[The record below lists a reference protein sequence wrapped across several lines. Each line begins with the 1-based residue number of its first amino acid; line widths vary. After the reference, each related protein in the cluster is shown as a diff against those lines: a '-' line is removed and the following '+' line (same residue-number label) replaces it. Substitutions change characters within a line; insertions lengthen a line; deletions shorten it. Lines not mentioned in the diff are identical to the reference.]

1 MARPARRRLRWR
13 ARSHARPCIRSPSNA
28 CTSGTTGCCWRWCA
42 PWRKPRGPSQPDGAP
57 PRRSRRRPRRLLP
70 SPGHERARHDSGEAA
85 VSRAARE
92 TGQESETTDRPATVI
107 GRGFSFRLGAQ
118 ALSALVNVAGMVL
131 LGGYLAASGYGQY
144 AFYYAL
150 VPLVAALSDLGVGAI
165 VTREVA
171 RDQAL
176 GARTLGDA
184 ILVKGVVSAALLLIV
199 TVSAPRLLDP
209 QRLIDISQ
217 DIGVW
222 FFRAH
227 DRQDLEGLTL
237 LAGQGLWLAGI
248 GLCAG
253 LRLPVAFAIG
263 VSTLA
268 FALRA
273 LLAAVILSRGLY
285 LPVFAPEARRLKSLV
300 AEGLPFG
307 LAMFTVVLYGRVG
320 VLLLKWLANDS
331 AVAYFNVGYMLSQ
344 PLGFISSALSIS
356 AFPSIA
362 RRAQNG
368 SRGMGDVLRKTIKYQ
383 LVMAVPIAVGLSLLA
398 ERVIPFLFRHGDFHA
413 AGGALRILSLGL
425 PLIFLNLTS
434 RYVLTAMNAQRSY
447 LVAIV
452 IGLAVNLALSAAL
465 ARPLGAVGACVGLLG
480 GELAVFLACQRILG
494 RFVGITTI
502 AAEMA
507 KPALAGVVMG
517 LAVIALRPANL
528 LLVPFVGALAYVGML
543 FALRVFGRD
552 ELRVLRGVYVSFR
565 LPGSALLMR
574 ARNHS

>member
-1 MARPARRRLRWR
+1 M
-13 ARSHARPCIRSPSNA
+13 
-28 CTSGTTGCCWRWCA
+28 
-42 PWRKPRGPSQPDGAP
+42 
-57 PRRSRRRPRRLLP
+57 
-70 SPGHERARHDSGEAA
+70 
-85 VSRAARE
+85 SRAARE

-199 TVSAPRLLDP
+199 TVSAPRLLGP
-209 QRLIDISQ
+209 QPALLMILVTAAGLIDISQ

>member
-1 MARPARRRLRWR
+1 M
-13 ARSHARPCIRSPSNA
+13 SHAALRI
-28 CTSGTTGCCWRWCA
+28 
-42 PWRKPRGPSQPDGAP
+42 
-57 PRRSRRRPRRLLP
+57 
-70 SPGHERARHDSGEAA
+70 
-85 VSRAARE
+85 
-92 TGQESETTDRPATVI
+92 GQESETTERPATVI

-118 ALSALVNVAGMVL
+118 ALSALINVAGMVL
-131 LGGYLAASGYGQY
+131 LGGYLAAAGYGQY

-150 VPLVAALSDLGVGAI
+150 VPLVAALSDLGVGVI

-171 RDQAL
+171 RDRAL
-176 GARTLGDA
+176 GPRTVGDA
-184 ILVKGVVSAALLLIV
+184 ILIKGAVSAVLLLTV
-199 TVSAPRLLDP
+199 VVSAPRLLDP
-209 QRLIDISQ
+209 APALLLILVTAAGLIDISQ

-222 FFRAH
+222 LFRAH
-227 DRQDLEGLTL
+227 DRQDMEGLVL
-237 LAGQGLWLAGI
+237 LAGQALWLLGI
-248 GLCAG
+248 GLCAA

-263 VSTLA
+263 ASTLA

-273 LLAAVILSRGLY
+273 LLAAGILSRTLY
-285 LPVFAPEARRLKSLV
+285 LPVFAPDRRRLMALV

-320 VLLLKWLANDS
+320 VLILKGLANDS
-331 AVAYFNVGYMLSQ
+331 AVAYFNIGYMLSQ

-362 RRAQNG
+362 RRAQLG
-368 SRGMGDVLRKTIKYQ
+368 PKGMGAVLRKTIKVQ
-383 LVMAVPIAVGLSLLA
+383 LAMALPIAVGLSLLA
-398 ERVIPFLFRHGDFHA
+398 DRVIPFLFRHGDFQA
-413 AGGALRILSLGL
+413 AGGALRVLSLGL

-447 LVAIV
+447 LAAIV
-452 IGLAVNLALSAAL
+452 IGLAVNVALGAAL
-465 ARPLGAVGACVGLLG
+465 ARPLGAVGASLGLLG

-494 RFVGITTI
+494 RFVGIRAI

-507 KPALAGVVMG
+507 RPALAAVVMG

-528 LLVPFVGALAYVGML
+528 LLAPAVGAVVYVGML

-552 ELRVLRGVYVSFR
+552 ELRVLRGVYVSFG
-565 LPGSALLMR
+565 LPGSTLLMK

>member
-1 MARPARRRLRWR
+1 M
-13 ARSHARPCIRSPSNA
+13 
-28 CTSGTTGCCWRWCA
+28 
-42 PWRKPRGPSQPDGAP
+42 
-57 PRRSRRRPRRLLP
+57 
-70 SPGHERARHDSGEAA
+70 
-85 VSRAARE
+85 SRAARE

-209 QRLIDISQ
+209 QPALLMILVTAAGLIDISQ

-452 IGLAVNLALSAAL
+452 IGLAVNLALSAVL

-502 AAEMA
+502 VAEMA

>member
-1 MARPARRRLRWR
+1 M
-13 ARSHARPCIRSPSNA
+13 
-28 CTSGTTGCCWRWCA
+28 
-42 PWRKPRGPSQPDGAP
+42 
-57 PRRSRRRPRRLLP
+57 
-70 SPGHERARHDSGEAA
+70 
-85 VSRAARE
+85 SRAARE

-209 QRLIDISQ
+209 QPALLMILVTAAGLIDISQ